1 MQCLTYILTILFA
14 NAIYGNGIT
23 VTSTIKKNLTLVSSQ
38 SGRQKRSSCEPDVAI
53 ASETQVQV
61 LKTGKDEVVLYT
73 RQKNLKYI
81 DVKLTF
87 TFGQEIRRFSTERCV
102 TDPSCWQA
110 VRVRALRNP
119 NGVEASKWAVELS
132 LGSCS
137 FYETYSHLYWVNT
150 LYSMGILAQGS
161 SEWYFTLRG
170 LGCPTH
176 VNPTHCPPVGNLDLN
191 LHVAGAEGAAS
202 TGIGIGAACL
212 LLLINVLV
220 IMLLYKRLRARSE
233 SSLQLTQIGVEDD
246 GSIVSRH
253 APSRSGEGN
262 LYLPPCPRTTVGP
275 YPVTNPPRRYP
286 EPPLIPVGNAEG
298 PGYLYVAIPNV
309 RPQCP
314 TSSCPRRPRPFLE
327 NGSQSMYDDVNKECG
342 QGQYDDVNEDC
353 MQVQPCVLYSNTVI
367 ERPAGKPTPRF
378 QQTESNHYIDLTG
391 E

>member
-1 MQCLTYILTILFA
+1 MQCLIYILTILFT
-14 NAIYGNGIT
+14 NAICGNGIT
-23 VTSTIKKNLTLVSSQ
+23 VTSTISKNSTLVSSQ

-53 ASETQVQV
+53 ALETQVQV
-61 LKTGKDEVVLYT
+61 LKTGKDNVVLYT

-110 VRVRALRNP
+110 VRIRALRNP
-119 NGVEASKWAVELS
+119 NGVKASKWAVELS

-137 FYETYSHLYWVNT
+137 FYETYSHLYWVNAF
-150 LYSMGILAQGS
+150 YSMGIFAQGS

-170 LGCPTH
+170 LGCSAH
-176 VNPTHCPPVGNLDLN
+176 LNPTHCPPAGNPS

-202 TGIGIGAACL
+202 TSIGIVAACL
-212 LLLINVLV
+212 LLLINILV
-220 IMLLYKRLRARSE
+220 IVILYKRCRIRSE
-233 SSLQLTQIGVEDD
+233 SSLRLTQIGVEDD
-246 GSIVSRH
+246 SSIVSRN

-262 LYLPPCPRTTVGP
+262 LYLPPYPRTTVGP
-275 YPVTNPPRRYP
+275 HPVTNPLRRYP

-298 PGYLYVAIPNV
+298 PSYLYVAKPNV
-309 RPQCP
+309 RPQCQ
-314 TSSCPRRPRPFLE
+314 TSTCPRRPRHFLE
-327 NGSQSMYDDVNKECG
+327 NGSQSTYDDVSKESG
-342 QGQYDDVNEDC
+342 HGQYDDVDEDC
-353 MQVQPCVLYSNTVI
+353 MLAQPRVLYSNTVI
-367 ERPAGKPTPRF
+367 ERLTGKPTPRF